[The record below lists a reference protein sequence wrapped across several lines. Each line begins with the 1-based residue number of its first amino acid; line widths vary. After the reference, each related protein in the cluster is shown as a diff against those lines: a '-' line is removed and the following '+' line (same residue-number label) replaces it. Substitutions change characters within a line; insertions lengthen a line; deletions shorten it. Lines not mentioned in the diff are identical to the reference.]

1 MVLRRLS
8 ILRCSTRRMDN
19 ASSPLNWRKIL
30 ARSIGSQVFRVVA
43 GDFAYATTTPWASCC
58 STMHK
63 YPIFCLKG
71 CWSDSATFRS
81 LAWSWNGISSG
92 SLTRYP
98 FRQAL
103 TRKKWITLWCKEPSD
118 SPDER
123 STKRDFNL
131 RVKSATCAKP
141 RMSTVIIRSDV
152 SNQDSVKEPAV
163 VVMRRLKNGT
173 NAHCPLQE
181 YDLFDLSSWAW

>member
-1 MVLRRLS
+1 M
-8 ILRCSTRRMDN
+8 
-19 ASSPLNWRKIL
+19 
-30 ARSIGSQVFRVVA
+30 FRVVA

-58 STMHK
+58 STMH
-63 YPIFCLKG
+63 
-71 CWSDSATFRS
+71 
-81 LAWSWNGISSG
+81 
-92 SLTRYP
+92 
-98 FRQAL
+98 
-103 TRKKWITLWCKEPSD
+103 KEPSD

-131 RVKSATCAKP
+131 RVKSATCAKL